1 MKRVLV
7 AGESWVSESTH
18 YKGFDNFTSVVYER
32 GVGPLKTA
40 LEGAGIGVDHMPAH
54 EVPERFPASVA
65 ELAVYDVVVL
75 SDIGAD
81 SILLHP
87 DTWLRGQRTVNR
99 LVVLA
104 EWVRSGG

>member
-40 LEGAGIGVDHMPAH
+40 LEG
-54 EVPERFPASVA
+54 
-65 ELAVYDVVVL
+65 
-75 SDIGAD
+75 
-81 SILLHP
+81 
-87 DTWLRGQRTVNR
+87 RGY
-99 LVVLA
+99 
-104 EWVRSGG
+104 RSGPHACS